1 MFKKRF
7 IGNVKNRKKTEDI
20 KGGEDKEKEEEEK
33 KKTNEENTK
42 KENDNLNDSALM
54 DANDMFNKKKREL
67 EDHENS
73 DDDVVCKYF
82 FKKKLKKMNEE
93 NSLLLRKKQNK
104 LIHCKSEDIT
114 QSNTIT
120 EEDRIY
126 KGDFSGSKN
135 YGSYE
140 IDQDIKNDHRAIM
153 ERNIKI
159 GEEILKGNLKDNIYR
174 GKDAHEKAIMIKKDS
189 LAKNKYT
196 GLYGPVRSSGS
207 NVRVTLRIDYEPCI
221 CKDYKETGYC
231 GFGDT
236 CIYLHDRSDY
246 KSGWKIEQ
254 EYEQKRKR
262 DEALRKEKMEKWN
275 EKMLK
280 KLKEKEE
287 RLNNHNNNL
296 NDNDINHNINYDQY
310 SDENEK
316 DSNQSNL
323 SSCSHNENNS
333 DTNSVDSDTSLPF
346 ACIKCKKK
354 WKVEMNPSVTE
365 CMHYFCEKCFIDM
378 FQKNKK
384 CFKCGLQLN
393 GIMNTAQNII
403 DILNKRKTVK

>member
-7 IGNVKNRKKTEDI
+7 VGNVKNRKKTEDI
-20 KGGEDKEKEEEEK
+20 KDGEDKEKQEEEE

-42 KENDNLNDSALM
+42 KENDNSNDSSLM
-54 DANDMFNKKKREL
+54 DANDMFNKKKRVLE
-67 EDHENS
+67 EDHEIS

-114 QSNTIT
+114 QSNTLT
-120 EEDRIY
+120 EDRIY

-140 IDQDIKNDHRAIM
+140 IDQDIKNDHRSIM

-287 RLNNHNNNL
+287 RLNNHHNNL
-296 NDNDINHNINYDQY
+296 NDNNINNDQY
-310 SDENEK
+310 SDEHENN
-316 DSNQSNL
+316 SNQSNL
-323 SSCSHNENNS
+323 FSCSHNDNNS

-354 WKVEMNPSVTE
+354 WKIEMNPSVTE